1 MIAAQVCDSSCVL
14 GGGLSGIKLVVFA
27 VYFYEDVHP
36 LTLWKIDSSTCS
48 IIQVFIQQLS
58 ILFFFL
64 SLHICSLAKLAY
76 VSIHTDTVG

>member
-14 GGGLSGIKLVVFA
+14 GGLSGIKLVVFA

-48 IIQVFIQQLS
+48 IRQVFIHQLS

-64 SLHICSLAKLAY
+64 SLHFCSLVKLA
-76 VSIHTDTVG
+76 